1 VAEPHHCGELPVV
14 RKEACMK
21 SLPAGVQA
29 VLFDLDGTLLDSA
42 ADLYAALRIYCDE
55 VGTAVPPYDVVREV
69 VSRGGR
75 AILRC
80 AFAED
85 DAALL
90 VRMPRYLDIYAGIMA
105 QHTRPFD
112 GIEPLLAAIEARDLR
127 WGIVTNKPGFL
138 TEELIKRMD
147 WDLRASAVVCGD
159 TLPVKKPDPA
169 PVLLACAHAAV
180 APQCAVFVGDDARD
194 IQAGRDAGLVTVAA
208 AWGYLDGGDPWQW
221 GADVVLD
228 TPDALRR
235 WLSTA
240 SVPA

>member
-1 VAEPHHCGELPVV
+1 
-14 RKEACMK
+14 MK
-21 SLPAGVQA
+21 SLPADVQA

-42 ADLYAALRIYCDE
+42 ADLYAALQIYCDE
-55 VGTAVPPYDVVREV
+55 VGAAAPPYDVVREV

-85 DAALL
+85 DEALL

-169 PVLLACAHAAV
+169 PVLLACQRAGVEPAR
-180 APQCAVFVGDDARD
+180 CLFVGDDRRD
-194 IQAGRDAGLVTVAA
+194 VQAGRDAGLYTVAVR
-208 AWGYLDGGDPWQW
+208 WGYLDGGNPDEW
-221 GADVVLD
+221 GADAVFDHPRQLAELLGLEVM
-228 TPDALRR
+228 A
-235 WLSTA
+235 
-240 SVPA
+240 

>member
-1 VAEPHHCGELPVV
+1 MRPLPG
-14 RKEACMK
+14 
-21 SLPAGVQA
+21 GVQA

-42 ADLYAALRIYCDE
+42 TDLHAALRIYCDE
-55 VGTAVPPYDVVREV
+55 VGAAVPPYEVVREV
-69 VSRGGR
+69 VSRGSR

-85 DAALL
+85 DDALTR
-90 VRMPRYLDIYAGIMA
+90 RMPRYLAIYADIMA

-112 GIEPLLAAIEARDLR
+112 GIEPLLAALEAADLR

-169 PVLLACAHAAV
+169 PVLLACEHAGVDPAR
-180 APQCAVFVGDDARD
+180 CLFVGDDARD
-194 IQAGRDAGLVTVAA
+194 VQAGHAAGLYTLAVR
-208 AWGYLDGGDPWQW
+208 WGYLDGGDPDAW
-221 GADVVLD
+221 GADAVLD
-228 TPDALRR
+228 HPRQLAAMLG
-235 WLSTA
+235 LA
-240 SVPA
+240 VAA